1 MAGRIGKAFCS
12 GLVPEKRVPVEAPP
26 DTRLVADNP
35 GMDAATSLAL
45 PALSLLAL
53 AVLAGLARGADW
65 RGLVAGGRPD
75 VWLGASVVL
84 MVLWRMRAGAPLGLD
99 LHLAGATVAY
109 LMFGLRLAGVAL
121 ALAAL
126 GSALAAGRPWLGIGP
141 EWLVQ
146 GVVPLLASAV
156 LIPIAER
163 RLPAHPFVFL
173 WGYGFL
179 VSGLAV
185 MLGGMAQTALYAGLG
200 TMSWQRL
207 GEEVLPFFFLLSL
220 SEAFTAGAL
229 LTLMVVYRPAWVARF
244 DDARYLR
251 RP

>member
-1 MAGRIGKAFCS
+1 VYDPPTS
-12 GLVPEKRVPVEAPP
+12 RVPVEGPP
-26 DTRLVADNP
+26 AALLLADNP
-35 GMDAATSLAL
+35 GMDPDTSLAL

-53 AVLAGLARGADW
+53 GVLAGLARDADW
-65 RGLVAGGRPD
+65 RGLVAGGRLD
-75 VWLGASVVL
+75 VWLGASGVL
-84 MVLWRMRAGAPLGLD
+84 MVLWRMRAGAQMGLD

-121 ALAAL
+121 ALAAA
-126 GSALAAGRPWLGIGP
+126 GSAVAAGRPWLGIGS
-141 EWLVQ
+141 EWLAQ
-146 GVVPLLASAV
+146 GVVPLLASAI

-163 RLPAHPFVFL
+163 RLPANPFVFL

-185 MLGGMAQTALYAGLG
+185 MVGGMVQTALYAGLG

-207 GEEVLPFFFLLSL
+207 QEEVLPFFFLLGW

-229 LTLMVVYRPAWVARF
+229 LTLMVVYRPGWVARF
-244 DDARYLR
+244 DDTRYLR
-251 RP
+251 RR